1 MKRIFFS
8 FFLILTLLPALSS
21 QEKTEVFAPFVSRLR
36 ATTEESSIKLT
47 WKSSADIKNY
57 KQVYRHIEEIS
68 EANFSQSEFIARLAP
83 NQDYYIDLPPD
94 TRKYYYAVLLEDQE
108 GNLYRLFIPFRN
120 KTSLPAGVSRAGKE
134 EDLAASV
141 TNITVVVQG
150 EAIIVSFE
158 SSKPERQLLLFRSTL
173 PVRNSEDLLRASSP
187 VALNRNSSKYR
198 DLPIPGV
205 DYYYTVLDG
214 DLFKLG
220 KVILIQGEN
229 STRLPVKLPLSSSR
243 TGLPASF
250 SQLRPIPLPYLQIN
264 SGVEQGGE
272 LTSSLPFPLP
282 EQIESL
288 KPATNKAIAKI
299 FSGFSESVS
308 PEIQLEI
315 LEADQGG
322 NSGREGHALMEIL
335 QKQLLQGN
343 FSQAEA
349 LFSKFLSIRRSSDIE
364 ARTHF
369 YLAQSL
375 YFQGK
380 YREAFLTFLLALN
393 HYYTQIQ
400 PWLEACYQ
408 KLQQ

>member
-1 MKRIFFS
+1 MKRFLFN
-8 FFLILTLLPALSS
+8 FFLILTLLPTLDAE
-21 QEKTEVFAPFVSRLR
+21 EKTEVFAPFVSRLK
-36 ATTEESSIKLT
+36 ATTEGSSIKLT

-57 KQVYRHIEEIS
+57 KQVYRHSKEIGQT
-68 EANFSQSEFIARLAP
+68 NFSQSEFIARLAP
-83 NQDYYIDLPPD
+83 DQDFYIDLPPD
-94 TRKYYYAVLLEDQE
+94 TGKYYYAVLLEDQAS
-108 GNLYRLFIPFRN
+108 NLYRLFIPFRN
-120 KTSLPAGVSRAGKE
+120 KTSLPASVSRAGKE

-141 TNITVVVQG
+141 TNIIAVVQG
-150 EAIIVSFE
+150 EAIIVNFE

-173 PVRNSEDLLRASSP
+173 PVRSSEDLLRASSP
-187 VALNRNSSKYR
+187 VILNRNSSQYR

-205 DYYYTVLDG
+205 DYYYTVLDS

-220 KVILIQGEN
+220 KMVLIQGEN

-243 TGLPASF
+243 TGLPASS
-250 SQLRPIPLPYLQIN
+250 SQLRPLPLPYLHID
-264 SGVEQGGE
+264 SGVEQGEE
-272 LTSSLPFPLP
+272 LTSSLPFLLP

-288 KPATNKAIAKI
+288 KPATNKAIARI

-315 LEADQGG
+315 LEVDQGG
-322 NSGREGHALMEIL
+322 NNGGEEYALKSIL
-335 QKQLLQGN
+335 QEQLLHGN
-343 FSQAEA
+343 YLQAEA
-349 LFSKFLSIRRSSDIE
+349 LFNKFLSIRRSGDIE

-375 YFQGK
+375 YFQEK
-380 YREAFLTFLLALN
+380 YREAFLTFLLAMD

-408 KLQQ
+408 KLQ

>member
-1 MKRIFFS
+1 MKRILFY
-8 FFLILTLLPALSS
+8 FFLILTLLPKLGAE
-21 QEKTEVFAPFVSRLR
+21 EKTEVFAPFISRLK

-47 WKSSADIKNY
+47 WKSSADIKSY

-83 NQDYYIDLPPD
+83 DQNYYIDLPPD
-94 TRKYYYAVLLEDQE
+94 TSKYYYAVLLEDQE

-120 KTSLPAGVSRAGKE
+120 KTSLPVSVSRAGKE

-141 TNITVVVQG
+141 TNITAVVQG
-150 EAIIVSFE
+150 ETIIVNFE

-173 PVRNSEDLLRASSP
+173 PVRSSEDLLRASSP
-187 VALNRNSSKYR
+187 VTLNRNSSHYR

-205 DYYYTVLDG
+205 DYYYTVIDG

-220 KVILIQGEN
+220 KVVLLQGEN
-229 STRLPVKLPLSSSR
+229 STRLPVKIPLSSSR
-243 TGLPASF
+243 TGLPVSS
-250 SQLRPIPLPYLQIN
+250 SQLRPLPLPYLLID
-264 SGVEQGGE
+264 SGVEQGEE
-272 LTSSLPFPLP
+272 LTSSLPFLLP
-282 EQIESL
+282 EQIKSL
-288 KPATNKAIAKI
+288 KPATKKAIAKI

-315 LEADQGG
+315 LRADQGG
-322 NSGREGHALMEIL
+322 NSGGEGYALKGIL
-335 QKQLLQGN
+335 QEQLLQGN

-349 LFSKFLSIRRSSDIE
+349 LFNKFLSIRRSSDIE

-375 YFQGK
+375 YFQEK
-380 YREAFLTFLLALN
+380 YREAFLTFLLAMDHN
-393 HYYTQIQ
+393 YTQIQ

>member
-1 MKRIFFS
+1 MKRILFS
-8 FFLILTLLPALSS
+8 FFLILILLPALSAE
-21 QEKTEVFAPFVSRLR
+21 EKTEVFAPFVSRLK
-36 ATTEESSIKLT
+36 ATTEGSSIKLT
-47 WKSSADIKNY
+47 WKSSTDIKNY

-94 TRKYYYAVLLEDQE
+94 TGKYFYAILLEDQE

-120 KTSLPAGVSRAGKE
+120 KTSLPVSVSRAGKE
-134 EDLAASV
+134 EDLASSV
-141 TNITVVVQG
+141 TNITAAVQG
-150 EAIIVSFE
+150 EAIIVNFK

-173 PVRNSEDLLRASSP
+173 PVRSSEDLLRASSP
-187 VALNRNSSKYR
+187 VILNKNSSQYR
-198 DLPIPGV
+198 DFPIPEV
-205 DYYYTVLDG
+205 DYYYTVIDG

-220 KVILIQGEN
+220 KVALIQGEN
-229 STRLPVKLPLSSSR
+229 STRLPVKLPLSSGR
-243 TGLPASF
+243 AGLPASS
-250 SQLRPIPLPYLQIN
+250 SQLRPLPLPYLQID
-264 SGVEQGGE
+264 SGVEQGVE
-272 LTSSLPFPLP
+272 LTSSLPFLLP

-322 NSGREGHALMEIL
+322 NSGREGYALMEIL
-335 QKQLLQGN
+335 QEQLLQGN
-343 FSQAEA
+343 FSQAEM
-349 LFSKFLSIRRSSDIE
+349 LFNKFLSIRHSDDIK

-375 YFQGK
+375 YCQEK
-380 YREAFLTFLLALN
+380 YREAFLTFLLALD

-400 PWLEACYQ
+400 PWLKACYR

>member
-1 MKRIFFS
+1 MKRILFS
-8 FFLILTLLPALSS
+8 FFLILTLLPALGAE
-21 QEKTEVFAPFVSRLR
+21 EKTKVFAPFVSRLK
-36 ATTEESSIKLT
+36 ATTEGSSIKLT
-47 WKSSADIKNY
+47 WKSSAGIKNY
-57 KQVYRHIEEIS
+57 KQVYRHSEEIS
-68 EANFSQSEFIARLAP
+68 QANFSQSEFIARLTP
-83 NQDYYIDLPPD
+83 DQDFYIDLPPD
-94 TRKYYYAVLLEDQE
+94 TRNYYYAVLLEDQE
-108 GNLYRLFIPFRN
+108 SNLYRLFIPFRN
-120 KTSLPAGVSRAGKE
+120 KTSLPASVSRAGKE

-141 TNITVVVQG
+141 TDIKAVVQG
-150 EAIIVSFE
+150 EAIIVNFK

-173 PVRNSEDLLRASSP
+173 PVRSSEDLLRASFP
-187 VALNRNSSKYR
+187 ATLNRNSSQYR

-205 DYYYTVLDG
+205 DYYYTVLDS

-220 KVILIQGEN
+220 KVVLIEGEN

-243 TGLPASF
+243 TGLPASS
-250 SQLRPIPLPYLQIN
+250 SQLRPLPLPYLQID
-264 SGVEQGGE
+264 SGVEQGVE
-272 LTSSLPFPLP
+272 WTSSLPFLLP

-315 LEADQGG
+315 LEVDQGG
-322 NSGREGHALMEIL
+322 NNGGEEYALKDIL
-335 QKQLLQGN
+335 QEQFLQGN

-349 LFSKFLSIRRSSDIE
+349 LFYKFLSIRRSGDIE

-375 YFQGK
+375 YFQEK
-380 YREAFLTFLLALN
+380 YREAFLTFLLAMD

-408 KLQQ
+408 KLQ